1 MQRTLPE
8 LWVDREDLRLPT
20 VLEVLAL
27 LASTK
32 EKRLLVARADT
43 AQVSPGLLVSRHLYH
58 STLRHNL

>member
-20 VLEVLAL
+20 VLEAL
-27 LASTK
+27 ELLESTK
-32 EKRLLVARADT
+32 EQKAAAAMADT
-43 AQVSPGLLVSRHLYH
+43 AQVSPVLLVSHHLYH

>member
-1 MQRTLPE
+1 MLPA
-8 LWVDREDLRLPT
+8 LWEALEALQLPMA
-20 VLEVLAL
+20 LEALEL